1 MERAATR
8 AAEFRGWAGTRL
20 DTSRIEKPIQT
31 VMMGV
36 VKEPPNRAQ
45 VIASGLAMGDLVG
58 RTGVPE
64 GTLRM
69 WERRHGFPVPE
80 RLPSGHRRYR
90 ESDVELVLRVVRLR
104 ETGLSL
110 AAGASATTTSS
121 GDPSSPAFAGGDR
134 ATGRFGCASSPCSR

>member
-1 MERAATR
+1 
-8 AAEFRGWAGTRL
+8 
-20 DTSRIEKPIQT
+20 
-31 VMMGV
+31 MMGV
-36 VKEPPNRAQ
+36 VKEPANRAQ

-90 ESDVELVLRVVRLR
+90 ESDVELVLRVVRER

-110 AAGASATTTSS
+110 AAAIYERAQRPPSS

-134 ATGRFGCASSPCSR
+134 ATAGSVTQVRPARADQSH